1 VPPTFG
7 IIVLIG
13 WLLKFLIV
21 AIPLSILIGAIAFLV
36 FRFYSLKRPENKQRI
51 NLLVASGVI
60 VFAFW
65 IFVCVGGQLVFPV
78 MEFFDKTSPAKV
90 DFLVGTWV
98 PTDAALQ
105 SMAESNYGFSA
116 HRITFNPDGSLSIA
130 NVPSAWIKP
139 QTDSTLDFY
148 SGNGKW
154 EIVDDTKGKKIQ
166 IYLDSIDSPIMM
178 DWLNP
183 RSEFDMN
190 LIYFRLSGADNF
202 ASFEKCSSPFLRM
215 KDERFT
221 PLWDA
226 LSKVDRDTLGFTPIS
241 PDARVEYEGTIG
253 ETDVMLHVYGD
264 TSRTVTFRKLGDS
277 YQWIHEQEIHE
288 GKDKWTDYDGAV
300 WVESI
305 TIEYQTEDING
316 IPLNTIWIDYTERD
330 SRTSSQD
337 GLSLKDVQP
346 IIEEWKIWKQSQPPL
361 SISLCP

>member
-1 VPPTFG
+1 MPPTFG

-21 AIPLSILIGAIAFLV
+21 AIPLSILIGALAFLV
-36 FRFYSLKRPENKQRI
+36 FRFFSRKQPENKQRI
-51 NLLVASGVI
+51 NLPVASGVI
-60 VFAFW
+60 VLVFW
-65 IFVCVGGQLVFPV
+65 IFVCVGGQLAFPV
-78 MEFFDKTSPAKV
+78 MEFSDKIRPAKV

-98 PTDAALQ
+98 PTDAALER
-105 SMAESNYGFSA
+105 MVESNYGFST
-116 HRITFNPDGSLSIA
+116 HTITFYQDGSLSIA
-130 NVPSAWIKP
+130 NVPSAWINP
-139 QTDSTLDFY
+139 QADSTSDFY
-148 SGNGKW
+148 SGDGKW
-154 EIVDDTKGKKIQ
+154 ELVDEGTDKKVQ
-166 IYLDSIDSPIMM
+166 IYLDSFDSPIMIN
-178 DWLNP
+178 WLYP
-183 RSEFDMN
+183 TTEFDMN
-190 LIYFRLSGADNF
+190 LVYFRLSGTDNY
-202 ASFEKCSSPFLRM
+202 ASFEKCGAPFLRM
-215 KDERFT
+215 KDERFK
-221 PLWDA
+221 PFWDA
-226 LSKVDRDTLGFTPIS
+226 LSKIDRQALGFTPIS

-316 IPLNTIWIDYTERD
+316 IPLNTIWIDYTGRD